1 MARSGEQYDQG
12 LYSPSM
18 ERDSC
23 GLGLVVSI
31 QGEASHAIVT
41 RALGVLGRLSHR
53 GGIGADGSTGDG
65 AGILLQIPHGFL
77 AEEMLLLDVHLP
89 LPGKYAAGMCFLPRD
104 PRTRLFCEGRF
115 ERVVREE
122 GLHFLGWREVPVDE
136 TACGQSG
143 RASRPAIC
151 QAFLAPGELSAP
163 EFERK
168 LLVVRKRVSNEIA
181 ISGRNGSEHFY
192 VCSLSTKTI
201 VYKGQLLGG
210 KIDQFFP
217 ELQDGRVRSAI
228 AMVHERYS
236 TNTFPQW
243 KLAHPFRFI
252 AHNGEINTIRGNIN
266 WMNAR
271 EGAMRSE
278 LFGED
283 FKKIL
288 PVIEPGGSDSASL
301 DNVFELFTANGAA
314 AEAALMFLI
323 PEAWRENPLMDSSRK
338 AFYEYH
344 ARMMEPWDGPAAILF
359 SDGVRAGAISDRN
372 GLRPLRYIIT
382 DTEEIIMSSEAG
394 VTDILPE
401 HITARGIL
409 PPGAM
414 IVADTHKKRI
424 YSDDEIKSEI
434 ADKGNFQP
442 WVEANRRSLDSFREL
457 GEERVMH
464 PHLLAV
470 RRKIFGITNE
480 EVETELLP
488 TAVAGE
494 EPIGSMGVDVPLP
507 VLSQEPVLLFDF
519 FRQSFA
525 QVTNPPIDPIR
536 EKTVMSLVQYLGGY
550 GDRLDRTETE
560 YNKPFV
566 ELKTPILTN
575 GQMANLRNVDAEGVR
590 VRVLPMTFQSDG
602 GDGELERALDTLCE
616 RAERSAQRG
625 DSVLVLS
632 DRNIGLY
639 AAPIPSL
646 LALGA
651 VHQHLIGKKLRTKL
665 DIVVEAGDI
674 RNVMHIA
681 LLAGYGAKAVNPYMV
696 FECLRESFEMGK
708 TQEDRALANIYE
720 GYIAAMDS
728 GLLKVLAR
736 MGISTLQSYHGAQIF
751 EILGLSDSVTARCF
765 TGTPSKLEGIGFN
778 GIAADV
784 LTRHNE
790 AYGGNGKGAPRRRKE
805 EYLFTPALAK
815 MGRRACS
822 ENDYA
827 LFKKYTKETEK
838 RQRGFV
844 LRSLLRFRS
853 GVPVPLAEV
862 EEEESILRRFT
873 SGAISVGAISPE
885 CHETIA
891 IAMNRL
897 GGRSN
902 SGEGGENPARN
913 NTPKGSSTKSATR
926 QIASGRFGV
935 TLSYLVH
942 GEELQIKM
950 AQGAKPGEGGYLPG
964 PKVTPEIA
972 ELRHTAPG
980 TNLISPPP
988 HHDIYSIE
996 DLAQLIYD
1004 LRNVNPSARINV
1016 KLACKAGIG
1025 TIAAGVAKAR
1035 SDVISLCSH
1044 DGGTGAAP
1052 LSSMKY
1058 VGMPWEIGLAETQ
1071 QTLLLNDLRG
1081 RVVLQVEGRM
1091 MTGRD
1096 VVMAA
1101 MLGAEEF
1108 GFTTA
1113 AMTIC
1118 GCVLCRQC
1126 HRNRCPAGI
1135 ATQDKELRSRFSG
1148 RPEDVETFF
1157 RFLVGE
1163 IREIMAETGFRRFED
1178 LIGRTDRLEI
1188 VPDLE
1193 GKELSLNL
1201 NPLLHIPDLP
1211 ARIARRKKTFFPFS
1225 LKGALDLRLIENAE
1239 RWLLTGRRSEKVYE
1253 VNNTNRAVGSMLSGH
1268 LERKGALPLKQPLE
1282 FTFSG
1287 TAGQSFG
1294 AFCGAGL
1301 ILRLEGAAN
1310 DYFGKGLS
1318 GGVLIAQPHPDSP
1331 LSSGEN
1337 AIAGNTALYGA
1348 TSGEA
1353 HLRGSCGERF
1363 AVRNSGAS
1371 AVAEGIGNHGCEY
1384 MTGGMVMIL
1393 GPVGRNFGAGM
1404 GGGVA
1409 YILDED
1415 DDLESKC
1422 HAPSVLIENIGTKD
1436 EEQIKLFLERH
1447 LRRTGSTI
1455 AAHLVDD
1462 WAAAKHR
1469 FRKVTPRDKPA
1480 WKDF

>member
-1 MARSGEQYDQG
+1 MARTGEQYDQG
-12 LYSPSM
+12 LYDPRM

-31 QGEASHAIVT
+31 QGEASHGIVT
-41 RALGVLGRLSHR
+41 RALGVLRRLSHR

-65 AGILLQIPHGFL
+65 AGILLQIPHNFL
-77 AEEMLLLDVHLP
+77 AEEMLQHDVHLP
-89 LPGKYAAGMCFLPRD
+89 SPGAYAAGMFFLPRD
-104 PRTRLFCEGRF
+104 PQMRLFCEGRF

-122 GLHFLGWREVPVDE
+122 GIHFLGWREVPVDE
-136 TACGQSG
+136 SACGQSG

-151 QAFLAPGELSAP
+151 QAFLSQGDFPADG
-163 EFERK
+163 FERK
-168 LLVVRKRVSNEIA
+168 LLVVRKRASREIA
-181 ISGRNGSEHFY
+181 ASGRAGAENFY
-192 VCSLSTKTI
+192 VCSLSTRTI

-217 ELQDGRVRSAI
+217 DLQDGRVRSAI

-243 KLAHPFRFI
+243 KLAHPFRFL

-283 FKKIL
+283 FEKIL
-288 PVIEPGGSDSASL
+288 PVIEPGGSDSSSL
-301 DNVFELFTANGAA
+301 DNVFELFTANGASP
-314 AEAALMFLI
+314 EATLMFLI
-323 PEAWRENPLMDSSRK
+323 PEAWRENRLMDASRK

-359 SDGVRAGAISDRN
+359 SDGVRAGAVSDRN
-372 GLRPLRYIIT
+372 GLRPLRYIVT
-382 DTEEIIMSSEAG
+382 DTDEIIMSSEAG
-394 VTDILPE
+394 ATDIPPE

-414 IVADTHKKRI
+414 IVADTGKKHIRT
-424 YSDDEIKSEI
+424 DDEIKREMARK
-434 ADKGNFQP
+434 ADFQP
-442 WVEANRRSLDSFREL
+442 WTEKNRRSLDSFREL

-464 PHLLAV
+464 PRLLAV
-470 RRKIFGITNE
+470 RKKIFGITSE
-480 EVETELLP
+480 EVERELLP
-488 TAVAGE
+488 TALAGE
-494 EPIGSMGVDVPLP
+494 EPIGSMGVDVSLP
-507 VLSQEPVLLFDF
+507 VLSQEPVLLFDY

-536 EKTVMSLVQYLGGY
+536 EKTVMSLIQYLGGY
-550 GDRLDRTETE
+550 GDRLDRIETD
-560 YNKPFV
+560 YGKFFV
-566 ELKTPILTN
+566 ELNTPILTN
-575 GQMANLRNVDAEGVR
+575 SQMANLRNMDADGLR
-590 VRVLPMTFQSDG
+590 ARVLPMTFQADG
-602 GDGELERALDTLCE
+602 GEGELEKALDTLCE
-616 RAERSAQRG
+616 RAERSARRG
-625 DSVLVLS
+625 DSLLVLS

-639 AAPIPSL
+639 ASPIPSL

-651 VHQHLIGKKLRTKL
+651 VHQHLVGEKMRTRL
-665 DIVVEAGDI
+665 DIVVEAGDV

-681 LLAGYGAKAVNPYMV
+681 LLVGYGAKAVNPYMA
-696 FECLRESFEMGK
+696 FECLRESFENGK
-708 TQEDRALANIYE
+708 TPKGSSLTDIYD
-720 GYIAAMDS
+720 GYIAAMNS

-751 EILGLSDSVTARCF
+751 EILGLQDSVTERCF
-765 TGTPSKLEGIGFN
+765 TGAPSRLGGAGFDE
-778 GIAADV
+778 IAADV
-784 LTRHNE
+784 LTRQND
-790 AYGGNGKGAPRRRKE
+790 AYGENSEGTPRSGKE

-815 MGRRACS
+815 MARKACM
-822 ENDYA
+822 EGDYA
-827 LFKKYTKETEK
+827 LFKKYTYETEK

-844 LRSLLRFRS
+844 LRSLLRFRH
-853 GVPVPLAEV
+853 GTPIPIDEV
-862 EEEESILRRFT
+862 EGEEKILRRFT

-885 CHETIA
+885 CHETLA
-891 IAMNRL
+891 LGMNRL

-913 NTPKGSSTKSATR
+913 TSPKESSTKSATR

-942 GEELQIKM
+942 AEELQIKM

-964 PKVTPEIA
+964 SKVTPEIA

-1016 KLACKAGIG
+1016 KLACRAGIG

-1081 RVVLQVEGRM
+1081 RVALQVEGRM

-1096 VVMAA
+1096 VVLAA

-1113 AMTIC
+1113 AMAIC

-1135 ATQDKELRSRFSG
+1135 ATQDKELRSRFAGSA
-1148 RPEDVETFF
+1148 EDVETFF
-1157 RFLVGE
+1157 RFLARE
-1163 IREIMAETGFRRFED
+1163 IREIMAETGFRRFEE
-1178 LIGRTDRLEI
+1178 LVGRTDRLEVI
-1188 VPDLE
+1188 PDLR
-1193 GKELSLNL
+1193 GKEVSLNL
-1201 NPLLHIPDLP
+1201 NPLLYAPDLP
-1211 ARIARRKKTFFPFS
+1211 ARIARRHKAFLPFS
-1225 LKGALDLRLIENAE
+1225 LKGALDQELIAGAE
-1239 RWLLTGRRSEKVYE
+1239 KWLLTGEKNDKIYTVD
-1253 VNNTNRAVGSMLSGH
+1253 NTNRAVGSMVSGH
-1268 LERKGALPLKQPLE
+1268 LERKRRLPLKKPLE
-1282 FTFSG
+1282 FSFSG

-1294 AFCGAGL
+1294 AFCARG
-1301 ILRLEGAAN
+1301 ITLRLEGAAN
-1310 DYFGKGLS
+1310 DYLGKGLS
-1318 GGVLIAQPHPDSP
+1318 GGVLIVRPHENSP
-1331 LSSGEN
+1331 LSLREN
-1337 AIAGNTALYGA
+1337 AIAGNTVLYGA

-1353 HLRGSCGERF
+1353 YLRGSCGERF
-1363 AVRNSGAS
+1363 AVRNSGAL

-1384 MTGGMVMIL
+1384 MTGGTVMIL
-1393 GPVGRNFGAGM
+1393 GSVGRNFGAGM
-1404 GGGVA
+1404 GGGVV

-1415 DDLESKC
+1415 DDLEARC
-1422 HAPSVLIENIGTKD
+1422 HTPSVLLEDIAPED
-1436 EEQIKLFLERH
+1436 EESMLLLLEKHARF
-1447 LRRTGSTI
+1447 TGSP
-1455 AAHLVDD
+1455 V
-1462 WAAAKHR
+1462 AAALLNDWPATVHR
-1469 FRKVTPRDKPA
+1469 FRRVTPRNKPVWA
-1480 WKDF
+1480 TT